1 MFDES
6 GPPQNHGRSR
16 IADSGSKYIPLWDSD
31 NPSATPPQVG
41 TNSGVQV
48 DLEITDLDT
57 YKFTMTPLDNPG
69 AAYTQT
75 GMLDTPGE
83 PIDWLEVTFFNT
95 ITAEGY
101 ETDFF
106 IKSIEIIGPAAALP
120 GDFNTDGKVDAA
132 DFVVW
137 RKRLGSTDDYNVW
150 RTNFGRS
157 SATAS
162 SNGLSSARLFR
173 NRPAC

>member
-1 MFDES
+1 MAAGTLPIREARTFLC
-6 GPPQNHGRSR
+6 G
-16 IADSGSKYIPLWDSD
+16 DSD

-48 DLEITDLDT
+48 DLEMTGPDT
-57 YKFTMTPLDNPG
+57 YKLTMTPLDNPG

-75 GMLDTPGE
+75 GTLDTPGE

-106 IKSIEIIGPAAALP
+106 IKSLEIIGPAAALP
-120 GDFNTDGKVDAA
+120 GDFNNDGKVDAA

-150 RTNFGRS
+150 ANEFRPIVRDGFFQRLVIRRG
-157 SATAS
+157 
-162 SNGLSSARLFR
+162 LFR